1 MTADGPTSGTHA
13 DEALPVVPVVPVVPV
28 LVRDYRRLVRL
39 FPYSYRR
46 EHEAEMLGHLLDG
59 ARPGQSRP
67 SGAERRDLALAAVRE
82 WLLAPLGST
91 ARERRGATGLL
102 FVLLPAVLVVP
113 AARSVAY
120 ASFLVGSE
128 LGPPV
133 LSSVP
138 MFATWVLWAAGA
150 LVLLAGLARSG
161 RFLIASA
168 AVAGTMTLA
177 VLVATGDERTA
188 YFEAGWVIGLVA
200 HAVVVREH
208 DRCRLARPGRRS
220 VVGTLGTML
229 AALGAYVAAVHG
241 VRGGASWWAPAGTHL
256 VSVGAAVVPIVAAL
270 GGMLLWTRT
279 RQGTPVLLGV
289 VVGIALGRSDLFW
302 SGNRNVGT
310 EDLGNALA
318 LLACS
323 LAATIAARWCV
334 NRIDELAEAR
344 AAHRELLGAMTR
356 ASRSRGGDLTPA

>member
-1 MTADGPTSGTHA
+1 MSAAGPASGVHA
-13 DEALPVVPVVPVVPV
+13 DEALPVAPV

-59 ARPGQSRP
+59 ARPEQSRP
-67 SGAERRDLALAAVRE
+67 SGAERRDLVLAAVRE

-91 ARERRGATGLL
+91 ARERRAATGLL

-120 ASFLVGSE
+120 ASWLAGSE

-138 MFATWVLWAAGA
+138 MLGTWVVWGAGA
-150 LVLLAGLARSG
+150 VALLAGPARTG
-161 RFLIASA
+161 RLLIAAAA
-168 AVAGTMTLA
+168 AVGTVTLA

-188 YFEAGWVIGLVA
+188 YFESGWVIGLAA
-200 HAVVVREH
+200 HALVVLEH
-208 DRCRLARPGRRS
+208 DRCRLSGPGRRR
-220 VVGTLGTML
+220 VVGALGTAL

-241 VRGGASWWAPAGTHL
+241 VRGGASWWAPAGGHL
-256 VSVGAAVVPIVAAL
+256 VSVGAAAVPIVAAL
-270 GGMLLWTRT
+270 GVMLLWART
-279 RQGTPVLLGV
+279 RQGAPVLLGV

-302 SGNRNVGT
+302 SGNRTVGT
-310 EDLGNALA
+310 EDLGNVLA
-318 LLACS
+318 LLACA

-334 NRIDELAEAR
+334 NRLDELAEAR
-344 AAHRELLGAMTR
+344 AAHRERLGAPT
-356 ASRSRGGDLTPA
+356 

>member
-1 MTADGPTSGTHA
+1 MTADGPQQAGSA
-13 DEALPVVPVVPVVPV
+13 DEALPVVPV

-39 FPYSYRR
+39 FPFAYRR

-67 SGAERRDLALAAVRE
+67 SSAERRDLVLAAVRE

-91 ARERRGATGLL
+91 SRQRWAATGLL

-138 MFATWVLWAAGA
+138 MLATWVLWAAGA
-150 LVLLAGLARSG
+150 LVLLAGVARSG

-168 AVAGTMTLA
+168 AVAGTMTVA
-177 VLVATGDERTA
+177 VLVATGDERSA
-188 YFEAGWVIGLVA
+188 YFEAGWVIGLAA
-200 HAVVVREH
+200 HAVVVLEH
-208 DRCRLARPGRRS
+208 DRCRLTGYDWRR
-220 VVGTLGTML
+220 VVG
-229 AALGAYVAAVHG
+229 ALGAMVVALSTYVATVHD
-241 VRGGASWWAPAGTHL
+241 VRDRATWWAPSGTHPWTLGAVL
-256 VSVGAAVVPIVAAL
+256 VPFVVTLGAASLWSRSRQAVP
-270 GGMLLWTRT
+270 ML
-279 RQGTPVLLGV
+279 VGV
-289 VVGIALGRSDLFW
+289 VVGVGLGRSDLFW

-310 EDLGNALA
+310 EDLGNVLA

-344 AAHRELLGAMTR
+344 AAHRELLGAM
-356 ASRSRGGDLTPA
+356 SRTSLSRGGDLTPT